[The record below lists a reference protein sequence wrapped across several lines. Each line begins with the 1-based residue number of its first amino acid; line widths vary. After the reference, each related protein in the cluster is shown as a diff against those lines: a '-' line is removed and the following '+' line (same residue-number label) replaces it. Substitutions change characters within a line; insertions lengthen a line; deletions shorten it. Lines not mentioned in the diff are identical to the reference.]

1 MKVKVLASSSLRVFH
16 SSGQVTGVFLPRE
29 SNDGPGMARIPA
41 QSKGGP
47 PGLVKPSLADTIKLN
62 VYADNGFMLYVNG
75 RLVAVDPIQ
84 FTPHKVVSIDFLT
97 LHEVGAEMPR
107 PNPNYDPT
115 QEPEKKVG
123 GKAGKLKKR

>member
-1 MKVKVLASSSLRVFH
+1 
-16 SSGQVTGVFLPRE
+16 
-29 SNDGPGMARIPA
+29 MARIPA

-84 FTPHKVVSIDFLT
+84 FTPDNVVSIDFLT
-97 LHEVGAEMPR
+97 LREVGAEMTR
-107 PNPNYDPT
+107 PNPNYDPSK
-115 QEPEKKVG
+115 EPAKKGG
-123 GKAGKLKKR
+123 GKGGNKSKR

>member
-1 MKVKVLASSSLRVFH
+1 
-16 SSGQVTGVFLPRE
+16 
-29 SNDGPGMARIPA
+29 MARIPA

-47 PGLVKPSLADTIKLN
+47 LGLVKPSLADTIKL
-62 VYADNGFMLYVNG
+62 NG

-97 LHEVGAEMPR
+97 LREVGAEMPR

-115 QEPEKKVG
+115 QEPAKKGG
-123 GKAGKLKKR
+123 GKAGKSKKR

>member
-1 MKVKVLASSSLRVFH
+1 
-16 SSGQVTGVFLPRE
+16 
-29 SNDGPGMARIPA
+29 MARIPA

-97 LHEVGAEMPR
+97 LREVGAEMPR

-123 GKAGKLKKR
+123 GKAGKSKSGETFHGVLSNTICISRSS

>member
-1 MKVKVLASSSLRVFH
+1 
-16 SSGQVTGVFLPRE
+16 
-29 SNDGPGMARIPA
+29 MARIPA

-47 PGLVKPSLADTIKLN
+47 PGLVKPSLADTMKLN

-84 FTPHKVVSIDFLT
+84 FTPHNVVSIDFLT
-97 LHEVGAEMPR
+97 LREVGAEMPR

-115 QEPEKKVG
+115 QEPAKKVG
-123 GKAGKLKKR
+123 GKAGKSKKR